1 MKDIKVG
8 DKLRLSEHSK
18 DYFIE
23 VLHVGKYTFYGR
35 DTAEMES
42 SIMIDLDW
50 EHYEEEVTK
59 DLEGVFKFY
68 EVLKIDSRIIIKT
81 YLGNK
86 QVFINHK
93 GFDSDTVE
101 TITEKEAIERG
112 LNV

>member
-23 VLHVGKYTFYGR
+23 VLHVGEDTFYGR
-35 DTAEMES
+35 DSAEMES

-50 EHYEEEVTK
+50 QHYKEEVIK

-68 EVLKIDSRIIIKT
+68 RVIKCLDRITVSIQ
-81 YLGNK
+81 YGNK
-86 QVFINHK
+86 ESFNYIK
-93 GFDSDTVE
+93 GFDSDKVE